1 MRRCGGQ
8 KCTCY
13 GVNPS
18 ARFVHALCSQHWWQC
33 PPVAH
38 VRMPIASSGCS
49 LACCSDQDHRSGRV
63 TDAGGEEVSLYK
75 WCDELLH
82 ELHTKKK
89 YVAVVRPA
97 RAVQHLLTCWRSR
110 WAGTKVG
117 YASRTNYPEYA
128 YECMSLIGTLPLCCR
143 RRRVFAAAAVAAALS
158 SAVADC
164 CLRLRRAQ
172 RRDDGRCY

>member
-1 MRRCGGQ
+1 M
-8 KCTCY
+8 
-13 GVNPS
+13 
-18 ARFVHALCSQHWWQC
+18 
-33 PPVAH
+33 
-38 VRMPIASSGCS
+38 
-49 LACCSDQDHRSGRV
+49 
-63 TDAGGEEVSLYK
+63 YK

-143 RRRVFAAAAVAAALS
+143 RRPVFALAAAF
-158 SAVADC
+158 
-164 CLRLRRAQ
+164 RAP
-172 RRDDGRCY
+172 R